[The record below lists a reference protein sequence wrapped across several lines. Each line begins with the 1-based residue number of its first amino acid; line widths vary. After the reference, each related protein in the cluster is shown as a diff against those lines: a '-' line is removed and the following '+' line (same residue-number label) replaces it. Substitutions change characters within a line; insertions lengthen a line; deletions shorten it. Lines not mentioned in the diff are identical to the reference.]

1 MENEKQT
8 TTRDNPL
15 IKKISMVPPE
25 YFTLPSQGVF
35 YNSGELDA
43 ECENA
48 QVSVYPMTSIDELEL
63 KSADMLYTGEAIV
76 NVLRRRVPQ
85 ILKPME
91 LLAGDVD
98 FLLTCLRKVS
108 YGNNIIVKHKCTTC
122 GDEAKEAEYT
132 IPASYF
138 IENSKKFDKDKYKN
152 TSFKVD
158 GFKIATSPLTLG
170 GLIKIFQIENSII
183 AKGDNITAETLS
195 EARAE
200 ILSLVIKKVDT
211 IDDKEMIK
219 EWAAALSPKTLNI
232 INNKIGFL
240 NEWGVRF
247 EYEVQCEECDA
258 KEKIQVVTNPIQLF
272 TLPSGPEIQEESEDC

>member
-1 MENEKQT
+1 MENEKQVSV
-8 TTRDNPL
+8 RDNPL

-48 QVSVYPMTSIDELEL
+48 QVAVYPMTSIDELEL

-76 NVLRRRVPQ
+76 NVIRRRVPQ
-85 ILKPME
+85 ILKPMDI
-91 LLAGDVD
+91 LAGDVD

-108 YGNNIIVKHKCTTC
+108 YGNNIIVKHKCSSC
-122 GDEAKEAEYT
+122 GPDAKESEYT

-138 IENSKKFDKDKYKN
+138 IENSIKFDKDKYKN

-158 GFKIATSPLTLG
+158 GFKITTTPLTLG
-170 GLIKIFQIENSII
+170 GLIKIFQTENTIIGKGEEISI
-183 AKGDNITAETLS
+183 DFLS
-195 EARAE
+195 NARAE
-200 ILSLVIKKVDT
+200 ILSLVIKKVDNT
-211 IDDKEMIK
+211 EDKEMIK
-219 EWAAALSPKTLNI
+219 EWAAALSPKTLNA

-240 NEWGVRF
+240 NDWGVRF

-258 KEKIQVVTNPIQLF
+258 KEKIQVITNPIQLF